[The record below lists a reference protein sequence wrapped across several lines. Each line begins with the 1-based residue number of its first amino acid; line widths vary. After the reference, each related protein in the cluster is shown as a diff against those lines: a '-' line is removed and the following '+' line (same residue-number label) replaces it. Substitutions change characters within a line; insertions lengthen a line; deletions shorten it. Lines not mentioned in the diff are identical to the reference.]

1 MLDEVFEFAI
11 KAHKGAYRKGTK
23 TPYILHPIETAAIAA
38 RITNDT
44 DVIAGAV
51 LHDTIED
58 TNVTYN
64 ELKNIF
70 GELIADI
77 VKSVSEDKSKSWE
90 ERKSHTLNT
99 LENESIEV
107 KIVVLSDKLSN
118 MRSIYNDYSATIK
131 IMCELQGVNISVPQN
146 ATLSAKI
153 AYIQDVYDGSKQ
165 SLVKLSK
172 LCGLSENYIFRM
184 YRKKHKNI

>member
-23 TPYILHPIETAAIAA
+23 TPYILHPVEAATIAA

-44 DVIAGAV
+44 NVIAGAV

-77 VKSVSEDKSKSWE
+77 VKSVSEDKSKFWE

-118 MRSIYNDYSATIK
+118 MRSIYNDYSK
-131 IMCELQGVNISVPQN
+131 LGDKLWERFNVQDKEKQGRYYKGIVKS
-146 ATLSAKI
+146 LSALQNTYEWQELKNLTYKI
-153 AYIQDVYDGSKQ
+153 FG
-165 SLVKLSK
+165 
-172 LCGLSENYIFRM
+172 
-184 YRKKHKNI
+184 